1 MFRLIAITLALCGLL
16 ISVPGAAEAHA
27 IVYNDYD
34 SPRHYHGNIPRDH
47 AMPRWLW
54 KKKGFRHW
62 YHRSAQR
69 LNYRLAW
76 WQIYD
81 IYRWERRFSHPR
93 HYHSDYGARHREY
106 DWYKRYWRDHD
117 RRLRSTSRH
126 HEYRDKKRRR
136 HRDH

>member
-1 MFRLIAITLALCGLL
+1 MFRLIGTTLAACGLL
-16 ISVPGAAEAHA
+16 LGAPQAAEAHG

-34 SPRHYHGNIPRDH
+34 SPRHYHANVHRDR

-54 KKKGFRHW
+54 RKKGFRRW
-62 YHRSAQR
+62 YHRSAHR

-93 HYHSDYGARHREY
+93 YYHSNYGARYHEY
-106 DWYKRYWRDHD
+106 DWYKRYWRDHERRYD
-117 RRLRSTSRH
+117 R